1 MAASAIELVMLLSA
15 SKCLVMLC
23 SAAEVNMRKLAF
35 PKSVEGISDEKV
47 KSDFSK
53 SYSAEDKAIK
63 KLLGDVAQNCHKKN
77 KVQKRQERLSKTEE
91 LSLF

>member
-47 KSDFSK
+47 KSDFPNRIVLKIRPLK
-53 SYSAEDKAIK
+53 SYWVTWLKTVTK
-63 KLLGDVAQNCHKKN
+63 KQGTEKTRKVVQN
-77 KVQKRQERLSKTEE
+77 
-91 LSLF
+91 